1 MNDRNSQ
8 GARSHVR
15 GTRGPR
21 RATLPTFERLSKKVP
36 NDVLEEARQ
45 IAYADVTRN
54 DLKTDKYKIS
64 VDCPLPTLFSQE
76 YRQILL
82 QEQVPYT
89 DTHDEA
95 NYAVWAD
102 TCPVIEKYMES
113 TFGAVNRTRVTVLAP
128 GEELDWHID
137 TDTSVMCR
145 VQIGVDVDGSE
156 FQFNRKGKIEKF
168 IMDPNELW
176 FINVGWS
183 HRVVNYSDTPRIVI
197 IAGVL
202 YENLQPLL

>member
-1 MNDRNSQ
+1 VNNLE

-15 GTRGPR
+15 GNRGPR
-21 RATLPTFERLSKKVP
+21 RNTLPTFERISKQVP
-36 NDVLEEARQ
+36 DAVLEEARQ
-45 IAYADVTRN
+45 IAYADASRN
-54 DLKTDKYKIS
+54 DLRTDKYKIS
-64 VDCPLPTLFSQE
+64 VDCPLPDLFSQE

-82 QEQVPYT
+82 QEQVPDT

-95 NYAVWAD
+95 NYTVWSD
-102 TCPVIEKYMES
+102 TCPQIQQYMES
-113 TFGAVNRTRVTVLAP
+113 IFGAVNRTRVTVLAS

-156 FQFNRKGKIEKF
+156 FQFNRKGKIESF
-168 IMDPNELW
+168 IMDPKELW

-202 YENLQPLL
+202 HENLDALL